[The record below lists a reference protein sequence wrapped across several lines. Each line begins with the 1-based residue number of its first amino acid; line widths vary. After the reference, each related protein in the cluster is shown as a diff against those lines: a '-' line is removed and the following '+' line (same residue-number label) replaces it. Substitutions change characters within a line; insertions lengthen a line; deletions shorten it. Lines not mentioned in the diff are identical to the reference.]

1 MDKLGITADAAQTS
15 DSAAILSPLQDFTP
29 QGYAR
34 FEAVLDDIYAG
45 FKTRVAQGR
54 KMDTDAVEK
63 AAKGRVW
70 TGADAQKLG
79 LVDALGGYATALALA
94 KAKVGIPASQD
105 VDLKTYPAPSS
116 GIATL
121 VKNALGRND
130 DEADVLTADN
140 FGVIAA
146 LLRDMQLLAAP
157 PGALVMEPI
166 VVR

>member
-1 MDKLGITADAAQTS
+1 
-15 DSAAILSPLQDFTP
+15 
-29 QGYAR
+29 
-34 FEAVLDDIYAG
+34 VLDDIYAG

-54 KMDTDAVEK
+54 KMDAEAAEK

-121 VKNALGRND
+121 VNNALGRND
-130 DEADVLTADN
+130 DEADVLGGY
-140 FGVIAA
+140 GVIAT
-146 LLRDMQLLAAP
+146 LLRDMQLLTAP
-157 PGALVMEPI
+157 PGALVMSPVEI
-166 VVR
+166 R